1 MLVTQYYT
9 EYSIDGTTLATVA
22 AFVWLTRIV
31 TAEKRLIRA
40 TTLLSRVGD
49 ISVIFFFSAT
59 RLSRVER
66 SNQ

>member
-1 MLVTQYYT
+1 MWPTRLSRVA
-9 EYSIDGTTLATVA
+9 ILLLAA
-22 AFVWLTRIV
+22 AEFVWLTRIV
-31 TAEKRLIRA
+31 TAEKRLTRA

-49 ISVIFFFSAT
+49 VFYSAI